1 MIPDKNCSTQ
11 IRPIAN
17 FEYIFQYGGF
27 NDLRKRFMNTD
38 EEGESYDPN
47 TDTKTSMYLN
57 GSTLEY
63 YFTKETFKKHYS
75 SLLSKQYG
83 LSLENIDYHCYELDD
98 DVKIQTYL
106 KRILLLLEHL
116 LNDVE
121 NSKDLNIYPESNVV
135 LNKLINF
142 INNKSK
148 RVTEVGVNDN
158 ASEDKG
164 ARQNEFLK
172 STIEDHLEEF
182 KAEINGDGY
191 ERLVEALSEY
201 FIRGAFPVLNNKINF
216 NKINKKRLGWA
227 LKELYKSE
235 KTENLNIEY
244 FRFAQGNINLF
255 ADQIIVTEGF
265 TKSNF
270 YKLFTTNVTI
280 SK

>member
-27 NDLRKRFMNTD
+27 NKLRQRFMNTD
-38 EEGESYDPN
+38 EEGDSYDLY
-47 TDTKTSMYLN
+47 TDTKTSRYLS

-63 YFTKETFKKHYS
+63 YFTKETFKVHYS
-75 SLLSKQYG
+75 SLLSEQYG
-83 LSLENIDYHCYELDD
+83 LSLENIDNHCYEMDD
-98 DVKIQTYL
+98 EVKIQTYF
-106 KRILLLLEHL
+106 KRTHLLLDHL

-121 NSKDLNIYPESNVV
+121 NSQDLNVYPESKVV
-135 LNKLINF
+135 LRKLINF

-158 ASEDKG
+158 ASEYKVAG
-164 ARQNEFLK
+164 QNEFLK

-182 KAEINGDGY
+182 KDEINGDGY
-191 ERLVEALSEY
+191 DRLVDALFDY
-201 FIRGAFPVLNNKINF
+201 FTTGKFPVLDSKINF
-216 NKINKKRLGWA
+216 KRINKKRVGWA

-235 KTENLNIEY
+235 KIENLDIEY

-255 ADQIIVTEGF
+255 AKEIIVKDGF
-265 TKSNF
+265 NKSNF
-270 YKLFTTNVTI
+270 YKAFTTNPTI
-280 SK
+280 

>member
-11 IRPIAN
+11 RRPIAN

-27 NDLRKRFMNTD
+27 NNLRQRFMNTD
-38 EEGESYDPN
+38 EEGDSYDLY
-47 TDTKTSMYLN
+47 TDTKTSRYLS
-57 GSTLEY
+57 GSSLEY
-63 YFTKETFKKHYS
+63 YFTKETFKEYYS
-75 SLLSKQYG
+75 SLLSKQSG
-83 LSLENIDYHCYELDD
+83 LSLENIDNHCCELDD
-98 DVKIQTYL
+98 DVKIQTYF
-106 KRILLLLEHL
+106 KRTLLLLDHL

-121 NSKDLNIYPESNVV
+121 NSEHLNVYPESKVV

-164 ARQNEFLK
+164 AGQNEFLK

-201 FIRGAFPVLNNKINF
+201 FIRGAFPLLNNKINF
-216 NKINKKRLGWA
+216 KKINKKRLGWA

-235 KTENLNIEY
+235 KTENLDIEY
-244 FRFAQGNINLF
+244 FRFAQENINLF
-255 ADQIIVTEGF
+255 AKEIIAKDGF
-265 TKSNF
+265 NKSNF
-270 YKLFTTNVTI
+270 YKAFTTNPA
-280 SK
+280 K